1 MLVYKPSGIEGTQ
14 IANFY
19 KNKLNKKKVTLCGKL
34 DIMAQGLLLLLFDDD
49 CKNMNQHLSHDK
61 IYKFQILWGIQTD
74 TDDPL
79 GIIQNIS
86 NIDSIDHDFIK
97 QHLNQF
103 IGTFNQNFHIYS
115 AITASNK
122 SGERHKLWKWAKL
135 QRLNEI
141 TIPHKKVSVK
151 YIKLLNTSKVSLQ
164 HIKSNIINK
173 LQHIKGD
180 YRQDIITQQWMN
192 FNKNQNFYITDFET
206 HVSTGFY
213 IRQFIRDLSTKT
225 GLIGLAFSIDRKS
238 ILI

>member
-19 KNKLNKKKVTLCGKL
+19 KKKLNKSKVTLCGKL

-49 CKNMNQHLSHDK
+49 CKKMNQHLSHDK

-79 GIIQNIS
+79 GIIQNTA
-86 NIDSIDHDFIK
+86 NIDSIDHNFI
-97 QHLNQF
+97 QNHLTQF

-115 AITASNK
+115 AITATNK

-135 QRLNEI
+135 QRLHEI
-141 TIPHKKVSVK
+141 TIPSKLVTVK

-164 HIKSNIINK
+164 YIKSNIYNK

-180 YRQDIITQQWMN
+180 YRQDIIKLQWMN
-192 FNKNQNFYITDFET
+192 FNSNQNFYITDFEA

-213 IRQFIRDLSTKT
+213 IRQLIRDLSTKT
-225 GLIGLAFSIDRKS
+225 KLIGLAFSIDRTS
-238 ILI
+238 IIL